1 MEKRIVSEILTHRN
15 GEEPGDERPRLV
27 LDTNTVLAL
36 WTFRDPV
43 LDDLRAWIEAGN
55 CCLYSREDALEEL
68 RRVLAYRQFGLSD
81 ALQRTS
87 HETFRSILT
96 NRSTS
101 SDGISTGELATLPHC
116 RDMDDQKFLEIA
128 FQTRATYLLTRDKA
142 LLRLARH
149 RSIRN
154 RFATLTPE
162 HFQAKVLAAPTLLG

>member
-1 MEKRIVSEILTHRN
+1 MEKRIVSEILTPRN
-15 GEEPGDERPRLV
+15 GEGPRDERPRLV

-36 WTFRDPV
+36 WMFRDPV

-101 SDGISTGELATLPHC
+101 SDGISTGELATLPRC